1 LVRSAKRGVW
11 FDSWLN
17 LIPQKN
23 RQEFAA
29 YYLNEAKKKDQD
41 VVIAYKQNDMPKSV
55 GVLDIEQGGKK
66 DLSESVWLTD
76 VTLSKSSWCY
86 TEGQKYKT
94 ADLVVR
100 NMIDVW
106 SKNGVVLLNISPKSD
121 GEINPEQRDALHEIG
136 RWMKKYG
143 EAVYGTRPFDV
154 YGFGNAKAGE
164 GHFGGQSA
172 TVEYTANDGRFLQ
185 SKDGKYIYLFFLGK
199 PEAGTDLDIKVLS
212 SFDYFP
218 ERGIKKITLMG
229 SDVEANWHF
238 GEKFFVLSIPDAP
251 MDEIANVFKIELN

>member
-1 LVRSAKRGVW
+1 MLYEVITNIPADQFNQYWYDQLKEVIDQYSPDIIW

-29 YYLNEAKKKDQD
+29 YYLNEAKKKDQQ

-66 DLSESVWLTD
+66 DLSETVWLTD

-121 GEINPEQRDALHEIG
+121 GEINPEQR
-136 RWMKKYG
+136 
-143 EAVYGTRPFDV
+143 
-154 YGFGNAKAGE
+154 N
-164 GHFGGQSA
+164 
-172 TVEYTANDGRFLQ
+172 N
-185 SKDGKYIYLFFLGK
+185 
-199 PEAGTDLDIKVLS
+199 
-212 SFDYFP
+212 
-218 ERGIKKITLMG
+218 
-229 SDVEANWHF
+229 
-238 GEKFFVLSIPDAP
+238 FV
-251 MDEIANVFKIELN
+251 